1 VSMPLMDS
9 FSPPS
14 SSLSSSSS
22 SGAPPPRKPIL
33 FLHAT
38 AGAGHTRAAEALVA
52 AAAQLQLS
60 AQSIDTLDCMS
71 KTFKHMYANAYVDM
85 VQKMPAL
92 WGYLYD
98 AYDAKRFGSKTQKF
112 RLMLG
117 KLNTRNFRRT
127 LEEVGPAVVVCTHF
141 LPLELLSD
149 WKRKGKFHLPLA
161 GVVTDISPHSFWVY
175 PHVDRYYVASGDSER
190 ELLRKGI
197 PAEKIQAT
205 GIPIDPVF
213 SVSSSAAKARAEL
226 GLPEK
231 PTVLMMSGGFGVGP
245 MAAMLRSFAGQT
257 FDCSLVVVAGKNAEL
272 QAQCKEITKTLSVDV
287 TVYGFVN
294 FVHKLL
300 DAADFV
306 VTKPGGLTMS
316 EILAKGKPMVLV
328 APIPGQEQRNCEFL
342 LERGAAT
349 RLYDF
354 ADAAYHIHRLL
365 KDPPRLEAMSL
376 AAQRIACPHAAL
388 EIVQDLMTRWL

>member
-1 VSMPLMDS
+1 MNIPLPS
-9 FSPPS
+9 AASPSPS
-14 SSLSSSSS
+14 DAS
-22 SGAPPPRKPIL
+22 PVRKPLL

-38 AGAGHTRAAEALVA
+38 AGAGHTRAAEALA
-52 AAAQLQLS
+52 AACARLQRP
-60 AQSIDTLDCMS
+60 ATSIDTLDYMS
-71 KTFKHMYANAYVDM
+71 KTFKRMYANAYVDM

-98 AYDAKRFGSKTQKF
+98 VYDAKRFGSKTQRF

-117 KLNTRNFRRT
+117 KLNARNFRRAI
-127 LEEVGPAVVVCTHF
+127 EEIGPAAVVCTHF

-161 GVVTDISPHSFWVY
+161 GVVTDVSPHSFWVY

-197 PAEKIQAT
+197 PAERIQAT

-213 SVSSSAAKARAEL
+213 SSTSSAPVARAEL

-245 MAAMLRSFAGQT
+245 MADMLRSFAGQAA
-257 FDCSLVVVAGKNAEL
+257 DCSLVVVAGKNAQL
-272 QAQCKEITKTLSVDV
+272 QAQCKEIAKTLSVDV

-328 APIPGQEQRNCEFL
+328 APIPGQEQRNCEYL

-365 KDPPRLEAMSL
+365 GDSPRLKAMSL
-376 AAQRIACPHAAL
+376 AAQNIARPNAAL
-388 EIVQDLMTRWL
+388 EIVEDLMTRWL